1 MKARPFFALAAL
13 ALSMAAGPA
22 SAGDPLPS
30 LSSPELAQGQY
41 SAMHMLLEKTVLNVD
56 VLTVDVKFG
65 KAARE
70 KLKALA
76 AGKQY
81 SEGLGKQVADVAIK
95 TDDALVQLKFAR
107 DVSLDMWMD
116 AVFENLE
123 QARDA
128 GLITPK
134 IQERVKN
141 ALPTW
146 FAALKERGYEKGDR
160 VLYRVRPDSLRT
172 VVVSA
177 NGKVLMD
184 RLEKDKDVSRV
195 VMSSY
200 FAPKSDFR
208 ELLLKSLFKK

>member
-13 ALSMAAGPA
+13 SMSLAAGPA
-22 SAGDPLPS
+22 SAGEPLPS
-30 LSSPELAQGQY
+30 LSSPELAQGEY
-41 SAMHMLLEKTVLNVD
+41 SAMHMLLEKTLLNVD

-65 KAARE
+65 KAAHA
-70 KLKALA
+70 KLKGIAG
-76 AGKQY
+76 GKQY
-81 SEGLGKQVADVAIK
+81 SDALGKQVADVAIK

-141 ALPTW
+141 TLPSW

-177 NGKVLMD
+177 SGKVLMD
-184 RLEKDKDVSRV
+184 RLEKDKDAPRV
-195 VMSSY
+195 VMASY